1 MTISETIK
9 NLEAI
14 KERFGDLEVF
24 VPEVIKYDDGISF
37 KTIYHE
43 CMISA
48 QSQRDGLI
56 AVAEKKRAKR
66 DKKNLQWCITQ
77 MKAKLYG
84 AGSIGILL

>member
-24 VPEVIKYDDGISF
+24 VPEVIKYDDGVSF

-48 QSQRDGLI
+48 QTQRSRLI
-56 AVAEKKRAKR
+56 AVAKRR
-66 DKKNLQWCITQ
+66 IDKW
-77 MKAKLYG
+77 
-84 AGSIGILL
+84 LLMSS